1 VADQGP
7 GICEQDQA
15 KIFQKFEQATK
26 KVRQDNDSNSE
37 HTGSTTAPIAGAG
50 LGLHICKMLVE
61 AHGGSI
67 TVTSSTGNGA
77 TFTVF
82 FPDRA

>member
-1 VADQGP
+1 MWICRLATNKVSKAD
-7 GICEQDQA
+7 
-15 KIFQKFEQATK
+15 
-26 KVRQDNDSNSE
+26 DSGSV

-67 TVTSSTGNGA
+67 SVDSVAGKGA
-77 TFTVF
+77 TFSVVL
-82 FPDRA
+82 PDA